1 MNTLH
6 RFLLST
12 IAAAALF
19 SCAKESEESS
29 QSVQKRILQ
38 AFIETNY
45 PGTEPTASGL
55 YIVDSIPGT
64 GRTPDKSSYVL
75 VDYIITYLDGTYV
88 SYTGDSIARQLGTF
102 TYSGY
107 YHPRIWSLEDN
118 TSGIIELLTGMK
130 EGGMVK
136 AVIPAVLL
144 DEESG
149 KEISQG
155 DGSSKIY
162 EIYLREVIDDAY
174 QYQIDQLEEFSATH
188 YGGLDSTEY
197 GFYFKNLHPLH
208 DTITSSHH
216 VNVRY
221 VGKYMDGKVFDTNVE
236 DTARKYRIY
245 SSGNTYSALSFQFEA
260 KEDNAV
266 DENSFIQGFSKAL
279 WRMGYGDHS
288 VTFFYSN
295 LGYGDNGS
303 GDIPAYVPLFFELW
317 IEEYEED
324 N

>member
-6 RFLLST
+6 RFLLSI

-38 AFIETNY
+38 AFIEKNY

>member
-6 RFLLST
+6 RFLLSI

-88 SYTGDSIARQLGTF
+88 SYTGNSIARQLGTF

-260 KEDNAV
+260 KEDDAI
-266 DENSFIQGFSKAL
+266 DENSFVQGFTKAL